1 MLPQKR
7 RTSEQNLIGKSLTN
21 LTNVSLNIT
30 KHLLSNQ
37 KLNEKN
43 VVFSPLSLNT
53 VLIMITAGSEGPTQ
67 NQLLSFL
74 QSESTGD
81 LKSLC
86 SQLVSSVLSDG
97 APAGG
102 PCLSHVNGVW
112 VEQSLPLQPSFKQL
126 MTTDFKA
133 TLAAVDFINKAD
145 EVIKEV
151 NLWANKE
158 TKGFINDLLPRGSVD
173 SLTSLIFANALYFKG
188 VWKRPF
194 DTSKTKD
201 YDFDLLNGK
210 SVKVPFMTSK
220 NNQFISSFD
229 GFKVLGLPYKQG
241 NDKRAFSIYFFL
253 PDEKDGLSAL
263 IDKVASDSEF
273 LEQKLPRNQVKVG
286 KFMIPRFNISFE
298 IEASELLNKLGLT
311 LPFSKGG
318 LTKMVD
324 SPISQEL
331 SVTSIFQKSFIEL
344 NEEGTKA
351 AAVTVSVLCGCSRYS
366 PPPPPPIDFV
376 ADHPFLFLIREEF
389 SGTILFVGKVV
400 NPLDG

>member
-1 MLPQKR
+1 M
-7 RTSEQNLIGKSLTN
+7 QNLIRKSLTN
-21 LTNVSLNIT
+21 LTNVSMNIT

-37 KLNEKN
+37 KLKEKN

-53 VLIMITAGSEGPTQ
+53 VLSMIATGSEGPTQ
-67 NQLLSFL
+67 KQLLSFL
-74 QSESTGD
+74 QSESPGN
-81 LKSLC
+81 LKSLY
-86 SQLVSSVLSDG
+86 SRLVSSVLSDG

-102 PCLSHVNGVW
+102 PCLSYVNGVW

-133 TLAAVDFINKAD
+133 TLAEVDFVNKAD
-145 EVIKEV
+145 EVRKEV
-151 NLWANKE
+151 NVWAEKE
-158 TKGFINDLLPRGSVD
+158 TKGLIKNLLQPGSVH

-188 VWKRPF
+188 VWKQPF

-220 NNQFISSFD
+220 NDQFISSFD

-241 NDKRAFSIYFFL
+241 NYGRAFSIYFFL
-253 PDEKDGLSAL
+253 PDAKDGLSAL
-263 IDKVASDSEF
+263 IDNVTSDYEF
-273 LEQKLPRNQVKVG
+273 LEHNLPRRKVEVG
-286 KFMIPRFNISFE
+286 KFRIPRFNISFE
-298 IEASELLNKLGLT
+298 IEAPELLKKLGLT
-311 LPFSKGG
+311 LPFSMGG

-324 SPISQEL
+324 SPISQE
-331 SVTSIFQKSFIEL
+331 IFVSDILQKSCIEV

-351 AAVTVSVLCGCSRYS
+351 AAVTVSMLCGCSRYS

>member
-1 MLPQKR
+1 MAR
-7 RTSEQNLIGKSLTN
+7 RRMMMQNLIGKSFTN
-21 LTNVSLNIT
+21 LTNISMNIT

-37 KLNEKN
+37 KLKEEN

-53 VLIMITAGSEGPTQ
+53 VLSMIATGSEGPTQ
-67 NQLLSFL
+67 KQLLSFL

-102 PCLSHVNGVW
+102 PCLSYVNGVW
-112 VEQSLPLQPSFKQL
+112 VEQTIPLQPSFKQL
-126 MTTDFKA
+126 MNTDFKA
-133 TLAAVDFINKAD
+133 AFAAVDFVNKAN
-145 EVIKEV
+145 EVGEEV
-151 NLWANKE
+151 NFWAEKE
-158 TKGFINDLLPRGSVD
+158 TKGLIKNLLPPGSVN
-173 SLTSLIFANALYFKG
+173 SLTRLIFANALYFKG
-188 VWKRPF
+188 VWKQQF
-194 DTSKTKD
+194 DTTKTKD

-220 NNQFISSFD
+220 NDQFISSLD

-241 NDKRAFSIYFFL
+241 KDERAFSIYFFL
-253 PDEKDGLSAL
+253 PDKKDGLSNL

-273 LEQKLPRNQVKVG
+273 LERNLPRRKVEVG
-286 KFMIPRFNISFE
+286 KFRIPRFNISFE
-298 IEASELLNKLGLT
+298 IEASELLKKLGLA
-311 LPFSKGG
+311 LPFTLGG

-331 SVTSIFQKSFIEL
+331 YVSGIFQKSFIEV

-351 AAVTVSVLCGCSRYS
+351 AAVTVSFISSRSRYS